1 MSKRCGKGDVIATG
15 EHATNESGATMLET
29 SLILLV
35 FLICLGAIFDVGV
48 GLYQYNILR
57 HTTNK
62 AARDITTQLA
72 VGRYSDGTPCNVFRD
87 VVRDYLGDRAAPLLA
102 NAGTNARASWEYSTI
117 SGMGPLRSFR
127 LRSEMPLNCFFICR
141 FFPSFWRVG
150 ATSISSLE
158 STSVPSCCQ
167 APTCNYPP

>member
-1 MSKRCGKGDVIATG
+1 MNKRCGKEDVIATNG
-15 EHATNESGATMLET
+15 YAANESGATMLET

-35 FLICLGAIFDVGV
+35 FLVCIGAIFDVGV
-48 GLYQYNILR
+48 GLYQYNVLR

-72 VGRYSDGTPCNVFRD
+72 VGRYSDATPCNVFRD
-87 VVRDYLGDRAAPLLA
+87 VARDYLRDRAAPLLG
-102 NAGTNARASWEYSTI
+102 NAGTNAKAAWEYSTI
-117 SGMGPLRSFR
+117 TGMGPLRSFR

-141 FFPSFWRVG
+141 FFPQEWRVG

-167 APTCNYPP
+167 APTCRYTP